1 MNAKN
6 TGAKS
11 FQRDKKNGGHSKS
24 QTRGDEENNAE
35 KDQRPR
41 KFVYKM
47 KSSQSVRI
55 GSRCTRINARA

>member
-1 MNAKN
+1 MVA
-6 TGAKS
+6 
-11 FQRDKKNGGHSKS
+11 HSKS